1 MKEKNGFTLIELLA
15 IIVIL
20 AIIAVITVPIVLD
33 VIEGASKKSVINSA
47 YGYKDSIIK
56 GNVLGAATNDYEETK
71 TGTFVMME
79 NGNMTDK
86 SSNVLIAEVTGNYP
100 EEGSWVELD
109 NGEVIAYSLK
119 FGDYVVTKCGSGNP
133 EAVKDGEIEIC
144 YLYWDKD
151 NSGTV
156 NLGDY
161 VKIGPDGF
169 YVIAAPE
176 NGEVKLLAEYNLDSN
191 SKQTSGTYSKFYFS
205 AANNADDFWWNY
217 STDTPYDTY
226 SKDIYNYAY
235 VYRTSTGADTN
246 NNLKTYINNYK
257 DYLINDLG
265 ADDIIDA
272 RAMSYAEAVGTGCG
286 AEIENSCPSY
296 LANQHYWLGS
306 VKYRNFVWGIN
317 GREHYLYNFF
327 DGALFTLGIRPLI
340 IIPESSISM

>member
-1 MKEKNGFTLIELLA
+1 MEKKGFTLIELLA

-56 GNVLGAATNDYEETK
+56 GNVLGASTNDYEETK

-169 YVIAAPE
+169 YVIADPE

-191 SKQTSGTYSKFYFS
+191 SRQTSDEFVRDTYSS
-205 AANNADDFWWNY
+205 GNDFWWNY
-217 STDTPYDTY
+217 STDKPYGTY
-226 SKDIYNYAY
+226 STDEYNYVY
-235 VYRTSTGADTN
+235 MYRTSAGADTD
-246 NNLKTYINNYK
+246 NNLKTYVNSYK
-257 DYLINDLG
+257 DYLTNDLG
-265 ADDIIDA
+265 ANDIIDA
-272 RAMSYAEAVGTGCG
+272 RLISYEEIVGTGC
-286 AEIENSCPSY
+286 EVDVLNTCPTYIS
-296 LANQHYWLGS
+296 NQNYWLGS
-306 VKYRNFVWGIN
+306 ANNRNWVWGVRFAN
-317 GREHYLYNFF
+317 GNITYFF
-327 DGALFTLGIRPLI
+327 DGAFILGIRPLI
-340 IIPESSISM
+340 IIPESSIAM